1 LDFDTMAKKKEK
13 KCPLKHSEWVITLIS
28 DQNQALNRYYST
40 EMSIFTKTII
50 ILTVLNILYMLLSI
64 LFKFDTPE
72 YLMEVF
78 FVIGCLLI
86 VIFLVVLRRYFFRLS
101 ELKKIYDDVIEK
113 EDKIIEK
120 IIDGELVKS
129 NEIREHYKKI

>member
-1 LDFDTMAKKKEK
+1 MAKKKEK